1 MANIRLHM
9 LHFLFILEATVASEE
24 LGRTSRMVSGTQE
37 DAEHLSIS
45 ASYRD
50 MVSINMFKLYDNY
63 SKEPQREKDGN
74 TVRSFKAVTG
84 SSKNKEW
91 YQFNL
96 SSIAESE
103 HILSATLHFLH
114 KRPRLPRPLPCRRS
128 RHPSCDHAH
137 PPQHPHLLLHG
148 TSRNAASA
156 TLLANIT
163 LLLRSP
169 WKRGAWHV
177 RDITAVLRQA
187 RASHQL
193 LITAEVADSKRGTGR
208 SLRESLMPPGTPYML
223 VYADDRAID
232 EPNSVAVSLQR
243 YGSFPLGEEG
253 ARPAPDTASASASS
267 AASPPAAPSSTASRT
282 RREVPPPLSL
292 LEQIQ
297 TNDLPEVHFN
307 TLKNHELWQ
316 STYFPPKAKAA
327 GGKHGRK
334 HGQQESSSSSSVGSS
349 EGRGKVPE
357 VLSFDDR
364 TMKKARRKQ
373 WSEPRVC
380 ARRYLRVD
388 FADIGWS
395 EWVVAPKAFD
405 AYYCSGTCGFPIPK
419 VVRPSN
425 HATIQ
430 SIVRA
435 VGIVPGVPEPCC
447 VPDKMSPLPVLFL
460 DPSRNLVLK
469 VYPAMSVDTCT
480 CR

>member
-1 MANIRLHM
+1 MANIRLHI
-9 LHFLFILEATVASEE
+9 LHFLFILEATVVSEE
-24 LGRTSRMVSGTQE
+24 LGKTSRTASGAQE
-37 DAEHLSIS
+37 DTEPLSIS

-50 MVSINMFKLYDNY
+50 MVSINMFKLYDKY

-114 KRPRLPRPLPCRRS
+114 KRPRLPRPPTCRRS
-128 RHPSCDHAH
+128 RHPSCDHTH

-177 RDITAVLRQA
+177 RDITAVLQQA
-187 RASHQL
+187 RVSNQL
-193 LITAEVADSKRGTGR
+193 LITAEVGDSQRSAGR
-208 SLRESLMPPGTPYML
+208 SLRERLTLPGMPYML
-223 VYADDRAID
+223 VYANDRAID

-243 YGSFPLGEEG
+243 YGTFPIGEEA
-253 ARPAPDTASASASS
+253 ARLLPDAASASS
-267 AASPPAAPSSTASRT
+267 MPSPASSSSTTSRI

-292 LEQIQ
+292 LDQIQ

-334 HGQQESSSSSSVGSS
+334 HGQQESSSSGGSS
-349 EGRGKVPE
+349 EGPGKVPE
-357 VLSFDDR
+357 VLSFDER

-395 EWVVAPKAFD
+395 EWVLAPKAFD

>member
-1 MANIRLHM
+1 MANVLLHV
-9 LHFLFILEATVASEE
+9 LHFSLILEAVVASGE
-24 LGRTSRMVSGTQE
+24 LGKSARTSGSGTQE
-37 DAEHLSIS
+37 DTEHLTVS

-50 MVSINMFKLYDNY
+50 MVSINMFKLYDKY

-84 SSKNKEW
+84 FSKNKEW
-91 YQFNL
+91 FQFNL

-103 HILSATLHFLH
+103 HILSASLHFLH
-114 KRPRLPRPLPCRRS
+114 KRPRHPRPPTCRRS
-128 RHPSCDHAH
+128 RNPSCANPH
-137 PPQHPHLLLHG
+137 PHHHPHLLLHG
-148 TSRNAASA
+148 TSRDAASA
-156 TLLANIT
+156 TLLANVT
-163 LLLRSP
+163 LLLQSP
-169 WKRGAWHV
+169 WKRGAWHAQ
-177 RDITAVLRQA
+177 DITAALKQA
-187 RASHQL
+187 RASDQL
-193 LITAEVADSKRGTGR
+193 LITAEVGDSQRGVTV
-208 SLRESLMPPGTPYML
+208 RERLSPPGAPYIL
-223 VYADDRAID
+223 LYADDTAID

-243 YGSFPLGEEG
+243 YGTIPVGEE
-253 ARPAPDTASASASS
+253 
-267 AASPPAAPSSTASRT
+267 
-282 RREVPPPLSL
+282 
-292 LEQIQ
+292 IQ

-307 TLKNHELWQ
+307 SLKNHELWQ

-327 GGKHGRK
+327 G
-334 HGQQESSSSSSVGSS
+334 
-349 EGRGKVPE
+349 VPE
-357 VLSFDDR
+357 VLSFDER

-395 EWVVAPKAFD
+395 EWVLAPKAFD

-460 DPSRNLVLK
+460 DPSRNLVIK